1 MERFLYNVHARVSTL
16 VLRKTSSRV
25 RSLVEQVILVLTLC
39 GFALLFISHIAFVYR
54 GTSPR
59 LLANASVATQCLAKF
74 LPLSVN
80 LTHVVL
86 APAGHLA
93 TSVFTLGPDECISE
107 GILFSYSETKG
118 FLLLGQGVARQ
129 HDVSTQYISISPT
142 DPACFGEPF
151 LQSISPTLLGKDTI
165 MLNWFL
171 PLETGYVYNPR
182 NNQIVHLDT
191 TKTLHHLTLFELS
204 YTLQQIWVK
213 VGVVITSIFLFF
225 ITTTLVSFTLR
236 TTQERMLEFTLQLQA
251 HVRQERP
258 LGLLITTHV
267 LENLVFVPI
276 MLGMMFFLIEFYG
289 GDSLLAFLV
298 MSVVWV
304 AEVFSVVTLRSREG
318 MRFFPRVFFLL
329 FIVFHIYH
337 FSCPFGFTYTSLGV
351 TVSFMVHSMWFFWN
365 RYELPAVAHGLVSV
379 ERPRMRGMQG
389 SPTRSVRSIP
399 PLDQTEGA
407 GQILLTPR
415 NLGRDFPSMS
425 SLGRTGPLSRAVS
438 SAGLFHEGVGDDEGS
453 YTYFMNGEV
462 VVHRA
467 RSGSPELS
475 DADGPSLRR
484 NTSSSASLTRNDAV
498 TGSPPEVARV
508 RLMEDLTPRTGSGG
522 ARFRE
527 AELVHTAPAF
537 PFPTQYHPSTTDPD
551 SRIE

>member
-1 MERFLYNVHARVSTL
+1 MERFLYNVHARVSTW

-25 RSLVEQVILVLTLC
+25 RSLLEQVILVLTLC

-59 LLANASVATQCLAKF
+59 LLANASVANQCLAKF
-74 LPLSVN
+74 LPLSAN
-80 LTHVVL
+80 LTNVVL
-86 APAGHLA
+86 APEGQLA
-93 TSVFTLGPDECISE
+93 TSVFTLGSDECISDE
-107 GILFSYSETKG
+107 ILLSYSETKG
-118 FLLLGQGVARQ
+118 FLLLGQDVVRQ
-129 HDVSTQYISISPT
+129 HGVSTQHIAISPT

-182 NNQIVHLDT
+182 NNQIIHLDT

-204 YTLQQIWVK
+204 YTFQQIWVK

-337 FSCPFGFTYTSLGV
+337 FSCPYGFTYMSLAV
-351 TVSFMVHSMWFFWN
+351 TISFMVHSMWFFWN

-379 ERPRMRGMQG
+379 ERPRMGGMQG
-389 SPTRSVRSIP
+389 SPTRSVIRSIP
-399 PLDQTEGA
+399 PLDHTEGA
-407 GQILLTPR
+407 GQIFLTPR
-415 NLGRDFPSMS
+415 NLGRDFPSMN
-425 SLGRTGPLSRAVS
+425 TLSRPVS
-438 SAGLFHEGVGDDEGS
+438 STGLFHEGVGDDEGS

-467 RSGSPELS
+467 RPGSPEIS

-484 NTSSSASLTRNDAV
+484 NTSSSASLTRNDV
-498 TGSPPEVARV
+498 GTGSPPEVDRV
-508 RLMEDLTPRTGSGG
+508 RPPMEDVTPRRGYGG
-522 ARFRE
+522 ARFRDS
-527 AELVHTAPAF
+527 ELVHTAPVF
-537 PFPTQYHPSTTDPD
+537 PSSLQHHLSTTDPD
-551 SRIE
+551 RRNE